1 MHPFKWTKARAVG
14 VPEIDDEHRMIF
26 RVADELNQA
35 VLTDAPQSQVLEI
48 LSRLIG
54 LADAHFKHEE
64 TLMRA
69 YRYSSIEWHRQ
80 QHETV
85 RKRLRQFVPR
95 MEAGDHEAGLLLT
108 EFLAG
113 WLKDHLSLADRMMGA
128 YLRNHR
134 RFEAA

>member
-1 MHPFKWTKARAVG
+1 MHPFKWTKARAVW

-26 RVADELNQA
+26 RTADELNQA

-48 LSRLIG
+48 LHRLIG
-54 LADAHFKHEE
+54 LADAHFTHEE
-64 TLMRA
+64 TLMRS
-69 YRYSSIEWHRQ
+69 YRYSSSEWHLQ

-95 MEAGDHEAGLLLT
+95 IEAGDHEAALLLL

-113 WLKDHLSLADRMMGA
+113 WLKDHLSLADRMLGA
-128 YLRNHR
+128 YVLNRR
-134 RFEAA
+134 RFQAA